1 MTIQQAHQHVFA
13 EVLKISKYRI
23 LQRLVP
29 PWVAAPAHWTAQQ
42 KKKRTSLF
50 HRIRH
55 SLLPE
60 LQAEAWAPVVS
71 KLNLLLDVLGCLET
85 EQADLRTHQLVR
97 DAVNGCASASTGE
110 QAKSLESQ
118 LEPLM
123 SNLSETVRKVIAQ
136 IDKIA
141 RYSSLCNDIVKMMTR
156 PRLRKLFQH
165 LHLEPLYSP
174 KASRPPGSPERCYI
188 HAEVQLIFY
197 YEENPK
203 LLPPRVLGCSKS
215 ACFLCDLLIQQQA
228 KF

>member
-1 MTIQQAHQHVFA
+1 MQRD
-13 EVLKISKYRI
+13 LKGSDSSESTPGCSMVTVAVVVPATSHARMRSQSNIPRI
-23 LQRLVP
+23 GTFCIFP
-29 PWVAAPAHWTAQQ
+29 KSTVARDSRSNQDF
-42 KKKRTSLF
+42 L
-50 HRIRH
+50 RH
-55 SLLPE
+55 
-60 LQAEAWAPVVS
+60 AEAWAPVVS

-85 EQADLRTHQLVR
+85 EQADLRTHQLVQ
-97 DAVNGCASASTGE
+97 DAVNACASTSTGK

-118 LEPLM
+118 LKPLM
-123 SNLSETVRKVIAQ
+123 CNFSETVRKVIAQ

-165 LHLEPLYSP
+165 LQLEPLYSP

-215 ACFLCDLLIQQQA
+215 ACS
-228 KF
+228 